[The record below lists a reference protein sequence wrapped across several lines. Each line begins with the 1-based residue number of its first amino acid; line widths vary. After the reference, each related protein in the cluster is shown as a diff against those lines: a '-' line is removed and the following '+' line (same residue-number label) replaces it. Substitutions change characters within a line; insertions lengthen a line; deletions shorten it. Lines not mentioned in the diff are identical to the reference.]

1 MNEKKLTLLWATSLI
16 VTGISAVVIFVALL
30 ADFELRDTV
39 VRAAGLADSAAIP
52 VLLVTTVKK
61 TRKK

>member
-16 VTGISAVVIFVALL
+16 VAGISAVVIFVALF

-39 VRAAGLADSAAIP
+39 VRVAGLADVAALA
-52 VLLVTTVKK
+52 VLLFTTAKK
-61 TRKK
+61 MRKK